1 MRSRKTR
8 SRLINLPR
16 LTFRLLFLITCLSAF
31 GSAAR
36 AQEGFEL
43 GGFLGASHYFGDLN
57 TDFSL
62 NDPGYTAGAMARYN
76 FSNRWSVRFGGAYS
90 AGSASD
96 ADSRNVYERAHNLD
110 FRSKILDG
118 ALGLEFN
125 FLQYDHG
132 SRDRFYTPYIFG
144 GLLVSNFQPQA
155 KLDGSYVNLRDFG
168 TEGQGIGDEYY
179 TTSLGID
186 YGIGLKLDLSFEWSL
201 NFELNARQLF
211 SDYLDDVSGTYP
223 DREELLDLRG
233 PDALLLSDPSILIEG
248 VNDQQLGLT
257 GRQRGNP
264 SDRDQYATIK
274 VGLFYYFGDL
284 KCPEW
289 GGK

>member
-1 MRSRKTR
+1 MRTSLAILCLAFT
-8 SRLINLPR
+8 S
-16 LTFRLLFLITCLSAF
+16 LT
-31 GSAAR
+31 AAR

-43 GGFLGASHYFGDLN
+43 GGFVGAGHYFGDLN

-62 NDPGYTAGAMARYN
+62 NDPGITAGIMGRYN
-76 FSNRWSVRFGGAYS
+76 FSNRWSVRLGGAYS
-90 AGSASD
+90 RVSASD
-96 ADSRNVYERAHNLD
+96 ADSRNIYERARNLD
-110 FRSKILDG
+110 FRSRVFDG

-155 KLDGSYVNLRDFG
+155 KLNDSYVNLRDFG
-168 TEGQGIGDEYY
+168 TEGQFPGDEYY

-201 NFELNARQLF
+201 NFEINARQLF
-211 SDYLDDVSGTYP
+211 SDYLDDVSTTYP
-223 DREELLDLRG
+223 DREDLVDLRG
-233 PDALLLSDPSILIEG
+233 EDAAFLSDPSILIEG
-248 VNDQQLGLT
+248 VNDRKLGET
-257 GRQRGNP
+257 GRQRGDP
-264 SDRDQYATIK
+264 SSNDQYATIK
-274 VGLFYYFGDL
+274 IGLFYYFGDL

-289 GGK
+289 GGKR

>member
-1 MRSRKTR
+1 MRT
-8 SRLINLPR
+8 LLPV
-16 LTFRLLFLITCLSAF
+16 LCLLVLS
-31 GSAAR
+31 SAAQ

-43 GGFLGASHYFGDLN
+43 GGFVGAGHYFGDLN

-62 NDPGYTAGAMARYN
+62 NDPGVTAGAMARYN
-76 FSNRWSVRFGGAYS
+76 FSNRWSVRLSGAYS
-90 AGSASD
+90 RVSASD
-96 ADSRNVYERAHNLD
+96 ADSRNIYERARNLD
-110 FRSKILDG
+110 FRSRIFDG
-118 ALGLEFN
+118 ALGMEFN

-132 SRDRFYTPYIFG
+132 SRDRNWTPYIFG

-155 KLDGSYVNLRDFG
+155 KLDGSYVNLRDYG
-168 TEGQGIGDEYY
+168 TEGQFSGDEYY

-186 YGIGLKLDLSFEWSL
+186 YGIGLKLDLSYQWSL
-201 NFELNARQLF
+201 NFEINARQLF

-223 DREELLDLRG
+223 DREDLLDLRG
-233 PDALLLSDPSILIEG
+233 ADALLLSDPSILIEG
-248 VNDQQLGLT
+248 VNDRKLGLT

-264 SDRDQYATIK
+264 SDNDQYATFK

-289 GGK
+289 GGKK